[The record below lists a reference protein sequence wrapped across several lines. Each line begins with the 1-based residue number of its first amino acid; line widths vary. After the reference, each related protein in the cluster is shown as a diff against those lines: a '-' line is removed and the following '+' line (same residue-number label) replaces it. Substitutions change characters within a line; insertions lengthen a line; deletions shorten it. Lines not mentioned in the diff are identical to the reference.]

1 MLDGL
6 EHSGSQSLQESEGK
20 GIFSMIIL
28 IDDNVDV
35 LHGDMSTL
43 KFKILFVILL
53 T

>member
-6 EHSGSQSLQESEGK
+6 EHSGGQSLQESEGE

-28 IDDNVDV
+28 IDDNVNV
-35 LHGDMSTL
+35 LHDDMSTL
-43 KFKILFVILL
+43 KFKILFFTLL